1 MIKIFRVKL
10 RENDDTWM
18 PIRAHKDDAG
28 FDLRARTN
36 GLITIEPHKTRL
48 IKTGVFIELKPGWE
62 AQIRPR
68 SGMALDADITVLN
81 APGTIDAGY
90 RNEIG
95 VILHNSGTWPV
106 HIGHGNKIAQMV
118 IKELPFVFLE
128 KSESIDS
135 EATERGQDGFGS
147 TGA

>member
-1 MIKIFRVKL
+1 MIRIFKVKL
-10 RENDDTWM
+10 HENDDKWM
-18 PIRAHKDDAG
+18 PMKSHRDDAG
-28 FDLRARTN
+28 FDLRARLR
-36 GLITIEPHKTRL
+36 GDRVTIDPQKTRL

-68 SGMALDADITVLN
+68 SGMSLKADMTVLN

-95 VILHNSGTWPV
+95 VILHNAGTFPV
-106 HIGHGNKIAQMV
+106 HIGYGDRIAQMV

-128 KSESIDS
+128 KSESIDD
-135 EATERGQDGFGS
+135 AERGQNGFGS